1 MADCT
6 PCAFW
11 CGKTT
16 HNSECFQVP
25 TNLTARSFQ
34 GNALFLLHVLQCRRP
49 MSFTSLAAR
58 FLKFAGSRP
67 SLSLQQRHIQNLND
81 GTRVQHPD
89 MACEGMPSLV
99 HILTLPAPSRR
110 PGDRLAVPG
119 ANATGGGAF
128 ILSLCSCGR
137 ELLPR
142 RPPVR
147 RVPALYSED
156 TAATSWLLRPRHS
169 IGPTGEAPPERL

>member
-6 PCAFW
+6 PCAFS

-119 ANATGGGAF
+119 ANATGGGV
-128 ILSLCSCGR
+128 LSYPYVPVDASCCLGGRLCVESQR
-137 ELLPR
+137 STPKTR
-142 RPPVR
+142 RR
-147 RVPALYSED
+147 HRGCCAR
-156 TAATSWLLRPRHS
+156 ATPS
-169 IGPTGEAPPERL
+169 A